1 MHLRYLTIAGGAT
14 FAMFLATAFAA
25 PGDPPGAKAVELP
38 LTRVVLFNAGVG
50 YFQRD
55 GAIDGNARIEMRFP
69 EQDVNDLLKSL
80 ILEDKA
86 GGKLKAV
93 TYDGKHPID
102 VTLKSFAVDL
112 TENPGIAQLLVQVRG
127 EKVEVTDK
135 QGTITVGLIVGVEKP
150 TPNDGTQNVIS
161 EGEQLNILAP
171 DGLQSVTL
179 SKLRKI
185 KLLKHEL
192 EAEFRKALEV
202 LASARGASKKTVVV
216 AFDGNGRRNV
226 KVAYVT
232 EAPMWKATYRL
243 TLGDKDKA
251 QAALQGWATVENTT
265 DEDWTNV
272 KVGLVAGRPMAFEMN
287 LYDPLFVPRPTVE
300 PELFASLRPPVY
312 QGAINNTAN
321 PQGGVGQGGFGGGQ
335 GGGFAGGGQNG
346 FGGNGMNNYANPNFQ
361 GTNLG
366 GQYGIQG
373 GQFGNLGG
381 QYGIQG
387 SRPSTRELMGPR
399 LSNQDFAA
407 RVNGG
412 VKPDAKAQGTGPKLL
427 SAAAAMSLGDHFEYA
442 IEDPVTLPR
451 LKSALLPIVADSLD
465 CKRVSIFNE
474 RDGIKHP
481 LLGLRL
487 TNKTKRNLAQGPMT
501 VYDNDTFAGDAR
513 VPDTAPGET
522 RLVSYAIDLNTE
534 VVPRVTRAN
543 PVIELAKI
551 VGGLLTVNEKA
562 RVTTRYLIRNRGPG
576 ERTVIV
582 EHAIRAGWKL
592 FAPEKPMETSRDMY
606 RFEVVAKSNETVTLE
621 VVEDSPTATNA
632 NLTSISEEALRF
644 YVAAAETGPAVKQA
658 LAKVLEMRSST
669 ATAKKSL
676 AEEIAAL
683 KAIGEDQTR
692 IRANLERVPKDSEAY
707 KRYLKKFDDQETEI
721 EKRQAMQKQLEVQI
735 VAEELAYKNYTEKL
749 KIE

>member
-1 MHLRYLTIAGGAT
+1 MHLRYLTIAAAAT

-150 TPNDGTQNVIS
+150 APNDGTQNVIS

-171 DGLQSVTL
+171 DGLQSVSL
-179 SKLRKI
+179 LKLRKI
-185 KLLKHEL
+185 KLLKPEL

-321 PQGGVGQGGFGGGQ
+321 PLGGVGNPAGGQGGFGGGGFGGGQ
-335 GGGFAGGGQNG
+335 GGGGVTGVGGGQ
-346 FGGNGMNNYANPNFQ
+346 
-361 GTNLG
+361 L
-366 GQYGIQG
+366 
-373 GQFGNLGG
+373 GQFGNASNFNFQGG
-381 QYGIQG
+381 NY
-387 SRPSTRELMGPR
+387 RPSTRELMGPR
-399 LSNQDFAA
+399 LSNLDFNS

-412 VKPDAKAQGTGPKLL
+412 GKPTAQAAGLGAGSKVL

-442 IEDPVTLPR
+442 IEDLVTLPR
-451 LKSALLPIVADSLD
+451 LKSALLPIVTDSLD

-562 RVTTRYLIRNRGPG
+562 RVTTRYLIRNRGPS

-592 FAPEKPMETSRDMY
+592 FAPEKPSETSRDMY
-606 RFEVVAKSNETVTLE
+606 RFEVVAKSNETVALE
-621 VVEDSPTATNA
+621 VLEDSPTSTNT
-632 NLTSISEEALRF
+632 NLTSIGEEALRY
-644 YVAAAETGPAVKQA
+644 YVAAAETGPAIKQA

-683 KAIGEDQTR
+683 KAIGDDQTR

-721 EKRQAMQKQLEVQI
+721 EKRQAKQKVLEVQI
-735 VAEELAYKNYTEKL
+735 TGEELAYKNYLEKL

>member
-1 MHLRYLTIAGGAT
+1 MHLRYLTIAAAAT
-14 FAMFLATAFAA
+14 FAMFLATAFGA

-55 GAIDGNARIEMRFP
+55 GEIDGNARIEMRFP

-80 ILEDKA
+80 ILEDKT

-150 TPNDGTQNVIS
+150 APNDGTQTVTG
-161 EGEQLNILAP
+161 EGELLNLLSP
-171 DGLQSVTL
+171 DGLQSVALT
-179 SKLRKI
+179 KLRKI
-185 KLLKHEL
+185 KLLKPEL

-243 TLGDKDKA
+243 TLGEKDKA

-287 LYDPLFVPRPTVE
+287 LYDPLFVPRPMVE
-300 PELFASLRPPVY
+300 PELFASLRPLIY

-321 PQGGVGQGGFGGGQ
+321 PQGGVGNPGGGGFGGGGQSGFGGGQ
-335 GGGFAGGGQNG
+335 GGFGAAQNLGAGGGVTG
-346 FGGNGMNNYANPNFQ
+346 VG
-361 GTNLG
+361 
-366 GQYGIQG
+366 G
-373 GQFGNLGG
+373 GQFGNASNFNFQGG
-381 QYGIQG
+381 NY
-387 SRPSTRELMGPR
+387 RPSTRELLGPR
-399 LSNQDFAA
+399 LSNQDFNS
-407 RVNGG
+407 RVNSGG
-412 VKPDAKAQGTGPKLL
+412 KPSVQAAATGAGPKVL

-451 LKSALLPIVADSLD
+451 LKSALLPIVTDSLD

-562 RVTTRYLIRNRGPG
+562 RVTTRYLIRNRGPN

-621 VVEDSPTATNA
+621 VLEDSPTSTNT
-632 NLTSISEEALRF
+632 NLTSIGEEALRF
-644 YVAAAETGPAVKQA
+644 YVAAAETGPPIKQA

-683 KAIGEDQTR
+683 KAIGDDQTR

-721 EKRQAMQKQLEVQI
+721 EKRQAKQKELETQI
-735 VAEELAYKNYTEKL
+735 IAEESAYKSYLEKL
-749 KIE
+749 KVE

>member
-1 MHLRYLTIAGGAT
+1 MHLRYLTIAAAAT
-14 FAMFLATAFAA
+14 FAMFLATAFGA

-80 ILEDKA
+80 ILEDKT

-150 TPNDGTQNVIS
+150 APNDGTQTVTG
-161 EGEQLNILAP
+161 EGELLNLLSP
-171 DGLQSVTL
+171 DGLQSVAI

-185 KLLKHEL
+185 KLLKPEL

-243 TLGDKDKA
+243 TLGEKDKA

-287 LYDPLFVPRPTVE
+287 LYDPLFVPRPMVE

-321 PQGGVGQGGFGGGQ
+321 PQGGVGNPGGGGFGGGGQSGFGGGQ
-335 GGGFAGGGQNG
+335 GGFGAAQNLGAGGGVTG
-346 FGGNGMNNYANPNFQ
+346 VG
-361 GTNLG
+361 
-366 GQYGIQG
+366 G
-373 GQFGNLGG
+373 GQFGNASNFNFQGG
-381 QYGIQG
+381 NY
-387 SRPSTRELMGPR
+387 RPSTRELLGPR
-399 LSNQDFAA
+399 LSNQDFNSRVSGGGKPSVQAA
-407 RVNGG
+407 ATG
-412 VKPDAKAQGTGPKLL
+412 AGPKVL

-451 LKSALLPIVADSLD
+451 LKSALLPIVTDSLD

-474 RDGIKHP
+474 RDAIKHP

-562 RVTTRYLIRNRGPG
+562 RVTTRYLIRNRGPS

-621 VVEDSPTATNA
+621 VLEDSPTSTNT
-632 NLTSISEEALRF
+632 NLTSIGEEALRF
-644 YVAAAETGPAVKQA
+644 YVAAAETGPAIKQA

-683 KAIGEDQTR
+683 KAIGDDQTR

-721 EKRQAMQKQLEVQI
+721 EKRQAKQKELETQI
-735 VAEELAYKNYTEKL
+735 IAEESAYKSYLEKL
-749 KIE
+749 KVE